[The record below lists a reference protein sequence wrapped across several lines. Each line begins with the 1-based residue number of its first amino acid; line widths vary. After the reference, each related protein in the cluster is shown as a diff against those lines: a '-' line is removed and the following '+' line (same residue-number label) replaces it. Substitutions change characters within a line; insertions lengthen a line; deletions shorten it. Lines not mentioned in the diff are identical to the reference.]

1 MNESLPRNYHDQS
14 EPDSSWVQGKPC
26 FLNLLPRDVQGAT
39 NDKGS
44 LFSRTR
50 ISRLRKGNIRCIVDV
65 FFVGGGSE

>member
-1 MNESLPRNYHDQS
+1 MNESLPCNHRDQ
-14 EPDSSWVQGKPC
+14 PGPASSWVQRRPC

-50 ISRLRKGNIRCIVDV
+50 ISRLKKRNIACIGDV
-65 FFVGGGSE
+65 FFVGGESE